1 MKNEEKYQLEP
12 VAPIVD
18 DAEKGTLTCP
28 KCGEKG
34 QRANRHCCMSCG
46 YPFSEERQ
54 CPVCGSLLS
63 AEGLCEPCGKTYRR
77 AEHERF
83 GIVDSGEKKPSIQY
97 KKPENKEAKAKSL
110 EYLNILPAKVPMII
124 SVFLSFIVLI
134 LFFVPMIRGG
144 VFGESYVVL
153 EMLDLEKAG
162 FTALFSTWSAL
173 WPLLIALMGLLGAI
187 FMPINNLISLLKKN
201 PMRRGRI
208 LYDAIVEPF
217 FVVLSIVVARTKVVP
232 LVGKI
237 NTAGWICIW
246 LCVAVLVL
254 GIVSFI
260 LLKDNCEEVRKH
272 IPFGKEN
279 VFKKLS
285 SDRLLRDKGIWA

>member
-77 AEHERF
+77 AEHEREEE
-83 GIVDSGEKKPSIQY
+83 IKKMYEKISKNEANPY
-97 KKPENKEAKAKSL
+97 KWAK
-110 EYLNILPAKVPMII
+110 YINIIPAKIPMII

-153 EMLDLEKAG
+153 EMFDLEKAG

-237 NTAGWICIW
+237 NTAGWICIG

-279 VFKKLS
+279 DFKKLS